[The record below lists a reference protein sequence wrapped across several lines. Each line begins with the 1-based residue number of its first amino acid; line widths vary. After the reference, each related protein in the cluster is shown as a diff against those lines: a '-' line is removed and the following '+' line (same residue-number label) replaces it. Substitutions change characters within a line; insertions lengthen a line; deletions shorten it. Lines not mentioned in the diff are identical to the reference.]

1 MDAPVAHPPAYHT
14 QLAPVPKV
22 PETTLSV
29 ELVPPHIADGL
40 ACGVGVVDGWFT
52 LIVTLAQ
59 VVVSQAPSA
68 LT

>member
-1 MDAPVAHPPAYHT
+1 VPSEPEPTDNTELPPLHNT
-14 QLAPVPKV
+14 
-22 PETTLSV
+22 
-29 ELVPPHIADGL
+29 
-40 ACGVGVVDGWFT
+40 CGFAFTEPGATDGWFT